1 MFRKILFCVLSS
13 SLMAFCQAPAGTT
26 VNGGYIA
33 PAMPGPPVLAPPNA
47 ALPGSGPATG
57 APPAVGVNDARYGGA
72 GSVYE
77 PSSGSLIGSQ
87 LPAGPSTVVAT
98 GAENAAPSANAATKT
113 INVGLGDFAE
123 PSSGQPETSL
133 ADIARKYKADRAAKH
148 PREFDNNNIPHASY
162 GTPDTN
168 AAALPQNDQ
177 ASATYGSTGTAS
189 APEGVLN
196 AGDYAAVQ
204 ADLARSQA
212 ASNATASSDKVASAM
227 PDPNQPYAAQD
238 SSAVQQP
245 ANANQQNTNDATTP
259 QVDTDTQ
266 ANSKVPAKQQL
277 PASASSLPLI
287 GFLGLIALA
296 VGGVCTYRLRPVEV
310 RN

>member
-1 MFRKILFCVLSS
+1 MFRSLLVFGLAS
-13 SLMAFCQAPAGTT
+13 SLLAVCQVPAGTT

-77 PSSGSLIGSQ
+77 PSSGSLTGSQ

-98 GAENAAPSANAATKT
+98 GADNVPSANATT
-113 INVGLGDFAE
+113 NTVNVGMGNFAE
-123 PSSGQPETSL
+123 QPTDQPETSL
-133 ADIARKYKADRAAKH
+133 ADIARKYKAERAAKH
-148 PREFDNNNIPHASY
+148 PREFDNNNVPHASY

-168 AAALPQNDQ
+168 AAALPQGDQ
-177 ASATYGSTGTAS
+177 ASATYGSNGSAS
-189 APEGVLN
+189 TPEGVLN

-204 ADLARSQA
+204 AALARTQA
-212 ASNATASSDKVASAM
+212 ASNATASNDKVASAM
-227 PDPNQPYAAQD
+227 PDPNQPYASQD
-238 SSAVQQP
+238 NNAAQQP
-245 ANANQQNTNDATTP
+245 ATANQQNTNDATTP
-259 QVDTDTQ
+259 QVDTQ
-266 ANSKVPAKQQL
+266 ANNKVPAKQQL

-287 GFLGLIALA
+287 GFLGLFAIV
-296 VGGVCTYRLRPVEV
+296 VGGVFTYRLRRAEV